1 MARHF
6 SLYRICSYLLVVF
19 CALHTFGLLSR
30 ASYGPGVDTVR
41 SLMDSAGFTV
51 MGSSVTWGGMYLGLG
66 LLFSIFLL
74 FSAFLA
80 WFMGGFTGKLAAP
93 FLPIGWA
100 LLATFALV
108 AGVSWAYFF
117 IAPGAMATLIALLMA
132 VANVRTYAGEQT
144 KK

>member
-6 SLYRICSYLLVVF
+6 SLYRICSYFLIVF

-41 SLMDSAGFTV
+41 SLMDTAGFTI
-51 MGSSVTWGGMYLGLG
+51 MGSSVTWGGMYLGFG
-66 LLFSIFLL
+66 LLFSVFLL

-80 WFMGGFTGKLAAP
+80 WYMGGLTGKGAAP
-93 FLPIGWA
+93 FLPVGWA
-100 LLATFALV
+100 LLVTFALV

-132 VANVRTYAGEQT
+132 VGNVRTYIRVR
-144 KK
+144 